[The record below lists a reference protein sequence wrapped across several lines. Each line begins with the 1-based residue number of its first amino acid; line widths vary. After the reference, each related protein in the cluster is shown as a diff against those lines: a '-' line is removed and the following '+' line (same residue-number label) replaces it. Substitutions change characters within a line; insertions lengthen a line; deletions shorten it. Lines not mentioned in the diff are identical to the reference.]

1 MNDYLLYLGTAFG
14 LILIIEGLL
23 YALFTDRM
31 RQILA
36 TLLVTPPE
44 QIKKVGFITA
54 FIGALI
60 LYGIDLATG

>member
-1 MNDYLLYLGTAFG
+1 MNEYLLYLGTAFG

-31 RQILA
+31 RQMLA

-44 QIKKVGFITA
+44 QIRKIGFGTTIVGVILLFVIDKIT
-54 FIGALI
+54 G
-60 LYGIDLATG
+60 